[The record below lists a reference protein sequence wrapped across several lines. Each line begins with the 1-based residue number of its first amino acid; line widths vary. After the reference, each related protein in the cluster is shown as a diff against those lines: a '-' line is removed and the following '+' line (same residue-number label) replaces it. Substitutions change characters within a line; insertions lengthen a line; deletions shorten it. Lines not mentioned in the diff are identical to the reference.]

1 MNSVPTKRIKMIN
14 NNLEICPL
22 GIILQPSPL
31 YLLYLMQKWIGIP
44 CVTNKEDKIYR
55 LELKKDKVTC
65 PLLQDFYQEDMEVP
79 EVAKDI
85 LSEDS
90 GDWLQKIKYLKIAT
104 SILAF

>member
-1 MNSVPTKRIKMIN
+1 M
-14 NNLEICPL
+14 
-22 GIILQPSPL
+22 
-31 YLLYLMQKWIGIP
+31 
-44 CVTNKEDKIYR
+44 TNKEDKIYR

-90 GDWLQKIKYLKIAT
+90 GD
-104 SILAF
+104 